1 MNDFTGAKEVRML
14 DVNRLRM
21 LVELSRRGTLSA
33 VADALS
39 YSKASVSQQL
49 SALEQDVGVP
59 LLRRVG
65 RGVQFT
71 PQGNVLVAEAIGILD
86 QLEHAEVAVAESLT
100 EVTGTVHIAVFQSTA
115 HSLLPGAL
123 NTLREQHPAL
133 RVEVTESD
141 PETGLVGV
149 SSRDFDLILAEQY
162 PGRTR
167 PIHADLDRVVLVHDS
182 IALARKPGAEEAT
195 DATAADAAAALW
207 STRDD
212 PWVLEPAG
220 TASRAWAEQL
230 CRTAGFEPDVRFEVA
245 DLTAHVRLIR
255 AGLAVGLLPELVW
268 AGEPPTVALTALP
281 AEPRREIF
289 SSARRVSAAAPS
301 IRAVRRALASAASR
315 NLLD

>member
-1 MNDFTGAKEVRML
+1 ML

-49 SALEQDVGVP
+49 GALEREVGVP

-65 RGVQFT
+65 RGVQLT
-71 PQGNVLVAEAIGILD
+71 PQGTVLVAEAIAILD

-100 EVTGTVHIAVFQSTA
+100 EVTGTVHVAVFQSAA
-115 HSLLPGAL
+115 HSLLPRSLEAL
-123 NTLREQHPAL
+123 KSEHPAL
-133 RVEVTESD
+133 RVEVTECD

-167 PIHADLDRVVLVHDS
+167 PIHADLDRVLLAHDT
-182 IALARKPGAEEAT
+182 IALARRGAD
-195 DATAADAAAALW
+195 DAGADDAAALW
-207 STRDD
+207 ATRDE

-230 CRTAGFEPDVRFEVA
+230 CRTAGFEPDIRFEVA
-245 DLTAHVRLIR
+245 DLTAHVRLIN

-268 AGEPPTVALTALP
+268 AGESPSVDLRPLP
-281 AEPRREIF
+281 DAPRREIF

-301 IRAVRRALASAASR
+301 IRAVRRALAGAAAHI
-315 NLLD
+315 LPD

>member
-1 MNDFTGAKEVRML
+1 ML

-49 SALEQDVGVP
+49 SALERDVGVP

-182 IALARKPGAEEAT
+182 IALARRPGTPETA
-195 DATAADAAAALW
+195 DAAAADATAALW
-207 STRDD
+207 STRDE

-268 AGEPPTVALTALP
+268 AGETPTVALTPLP
-281 AEPRREIF
+281 DEPRREIF

>member
-1 MNDFTGAKEVRML
+1 ML

-49 SALEQDVGVP
+49 SALERDVGVP

-182 IALARKPGAEEAT
+182 IALARRPGTPETA
-195 DATAADAAAALW
+195 DATAAVATAADVTAAHATAALW
-207 STRDD
+207 STRDE

-268 AGEPPTVALTALP
+268 AGETPTVALTPLP
-281 AEPRREIF
+281 DEPRREIF

>member
-1 MNDFTGAKEVRML
+1 ML

-49 SALEQDVGVP
+49 SALERDVGVP

-100 EVTGTVHIAVFQSTA
+100 EVTGTVRIAVFQSTA
-115 HSLLPGAL
+115 HSLLPRAL
-123 NTLREQHPAL
+123 ESLKDRHPAL
-133 RVEVTESD
+133 RVEVTECD

-167 PIHADLDRVVLVHDS
+167 PIHADLDRVVLAHDA
-182 IALARKPGAEEAT
+182 IALARHPGAAAHD
-195 DATAADAAAALW
+195 DALAALW
-207 STRDD
+207 ATREE

-230 CRTAGFEPDVRFEVA
+230 CRTAGFEPDVRFEIA
-245 DLTAHVRLIR
+245 DLTAHVRLIH
-255 AGLAVGLLPELVW
+255 AGLAVGLLPDLVW
-268 AGEPPTVALTALP
+268 AGDTPTVDLAPLP
-281 AEPRREIF
+281 QHPRREIF
-289 SSARRVSAAAPS
+289 SSARRVSADAPS
-301 IRAVRRALASAASR
+301 IRAVRTALADAASH
-315 NLLD
+315 NLPA

>member
-1 MNDFTGAKEVRML
+1 ML

-49 SALEQDVGVP
+49 SALEREVGVP

-71 PQGNVLVAEAIGILD
+71 PQGNVLVAEAVGILD
-86 QLEHAEVAVAESLT
+86 QLEHARIAVAESLI
-100 EVTGTVHIAVFQSTA
+100 EVTGTVRVAVFQSAA
-115 HSLLPGAL
+115 HSLLPSSLQAL
-123 NTLREQHPAL
+123 KEEHPAL
-133 RVEVTESD
+133 RVEVTECD

-167 PIHADLDRVVLVHDS
+167 PIHADLDRVVLAHDT
-182 IALARKPGAEEAT
+182 IALARRAGSGEG
-195 DATAADAAAALW
+195 ADAVAALW
-207 STRDD
+207 STRDE

-230 CRTAGFEPDVRFEVA
+230 CRTAGFEPDVRYEIA
-245 DLTAHVRLIR
+245 DLTAHVRLIH

-268 AGEPPTVALTALP
+268 GGDSPSVDLAALP
-281 AEPRREIF
+281 EEPRREIF

-301 IRAVRRALASAASR
+301 IRAVRRALEAAADR
-315 NLLD
+315 ILPA

>member
-1 MNDFTGAKEVRML
+1 ML

-49 SALEQDVGVP
+49 SALERDVGVP

-71 PQGNVLVAEAIGILD
+71 PQGNVLVGEAIGILD

-182 IALARKPGAEEAT
+182 IALARRPGTPESAA
-195 DATAADAAAALW
+195 ATAAAATAALW
-207 STRDD
+207 STRDE

-268 AGEPPTVALTALP
+268 AGEAPTVALTPLP
-281 AEPRREIF
+281 DEPRREIF

>member
-1 MNDFTGAKEVRML
+1 ML
-14 DVNRLRM
+14 DVHRLRL

-49 SALEQDVGVP
+49 AALERDVGVP

-86 QLEHAEVAVAESLT
+86 QLEHAQVAVAESLT
-100 EVTGTVHIAVFQSTA
+100 EVTGTVRLAVFQSTA
-115 HSLLPGAL
+115 HSLLPRALAALGA
-123 NTLREQHPAL
+123 RHPAL
-133 RVEVTESD
+133 RVEVTERD
-141 PETGLVGV
+141 PESGLVGV
-149 SSRDFDLILAEQY
+149 SSRDYDLILAEQY
-162 PGRTR
+162 PGHTR
-167 PIHADLDRVVLVHDS
+167 PIHADLDRVVLAHDA
-182 IALARKPGAEEAT
+182 IALARRPGASESADPVAT
-195 DATAADAAAALW
+195 LWATRAE
-207 STRDD
+207 

-230 CRTAGFEPDVRFEVA
+230 CRTAGFEPDVRFELA
-245 DLTAHVRLIR
+245 DLTAHVRLIH

-268 AGEPPTVALTALP
+268 AGDTPTVDLAPLP
-281 AEPRREIF
+281 HEPRREIF
-289 SSARRVSAAAPS
+289 SSARRVSADAPS
-301 IRAVRRALASAASR
+301 IRAVRAALADAASR

>member
-1 MNDFTGAKEVRML
+1 ML

-49 SALEQDVGVP
+49 SALERDVGVP

-65 RGVQFT
+65 RGVQLT
-71 PQGNVLVAEAIGILD
+71 PQGTVLVDQAITILD

-100 EVTGTVHIAVFQSTA
+100 EVTGTVRVAVFQSTA
-115 HSLLPGAL
+115 HSLLPRSL
-123 NTLREQHPAL
+123 QSLRERHPAL
-133 RVEVTESD
+133 RVEVTECD

-162 PGRTR
+162 PGHTR
-167 PIHADLDRVVLVHDS
+167 PIHADLDRVVLAHDA
-182 IALARKPGAEEAT
+182 IALARRPDSPAH
-195 DATAADAAAALW
+195 ADASAALW
-207 STRDD
+207 ATREE

-230 CRTAGFEPDVRFEVA
+230 CRTAGFEPDVRFEIA
-245 DLTAHVRLIR
+245 DLTAHVRLIH

-268 AGEPPTVALTALP
+268 AGDTPTVDLAPLP
-281 AEPRREIF
+281 RAPRREIF
-289 SSARRVSAAAPS
+289 SSARRVSADAPS
-301 IRAVRRALASAASR
+301 IRAVRAALADAASH
-315 NLLD
+315 NLPV

>member
-1 MNDFTGAKEVRML
+1 ML

-49 SALEQDVGVP
+49 SALERDVGVP

-86 QLEHAEVAVAESLT
+86 QLEHAQVAVAESLT
-100 EVTGTVHIAVFQSTA
+100 EVTGTVRIAVFQSAA
-115 HSLLPGAL
+115 HSLLPRAL
-123 NTLREQHPAL
+123 ESLKAQHPAL
-133 RVEVTESD
+133 RVEVTECD

-167 PIHADLDRVVLVHDS
+167 PIHGDLDRVVLAHDT
-182 IALARKPGAEEAT
+182 IALARHLTTPETT
-195 DATAADAAAALW
+195 DAVAALW
-207 STRDD
+207 ATRDE

-268 AGEPPTVALTALP
+268 AGETPTVALTPLP

-289 SSARRVSAAAPS
+289 SSTRRVSVAAPS
-301 IRAVRRALASAASR
+301 IRAVRGALASAASE
-315 NLLD
+315 NLPD

>member
-1 MNDFTGAKEVRML
+1 ML

-21 LVELSRRGTLSA
+21 LVEFSRLGTLSA

-49 SALEQDVGVP
+49 GALEREVGVP

-65 RGVQFT
+65 RGVQLT
-71 PQGNVLVAEAIGILD
+71 PQGTVLVREAVGILD
-86 QLEHAEVAVAESLT
+86 RLEQAEVAVAESLT

-123 NTLREQHPAL
+123 AALRAEHPSL

-167 PIHADLDRVVLVHDS
+167 PIHADLDRVVLAHDA
-182 IALARKPGAEEAT
+182 IALARHPGASAER
-195 DATAADAAAALW
+195 DAVAALW

-245 DLTAHVRLIR
+245 DLTAHVRLVR

-268 AGEPPTVALTALP
+268 AGETPTVDLTPLP
-281 AEPRREIF
+281 DEPRREIF

-301 IRAVRRALASAASR
+301 IRAVRRALASTASR

>member
-1 MNDFTGAKEVRML
+1 ML

-39 YSKASVSQQL
+39 YSKATVSQQL
-49 SALEQDVGVP
+49 SALEREVGAP

-71 PQGNVLVAEAIGILD
+71 PQGNVLVAQAIGILD
-86 QLEHAEVAVAESLT
+86 QLEHAQVAVAESLT
-100 EVTGTVHIAVFQSTA
+100 EVTGTVRSAVFQTA
-115 HSLLPGAL
+115 AHAQLPPALLAL
-123 NTLREQHPAL
+123 QAQHPAL
-133 RVEVTESD
+133 RVDVTESD
-141 PETGLVGV
+141 PETSLVGV
-149 SSRDFDLILAEQY
+149 ASRDFDLMLAEQY

-167 PIHADLDRVVLVHDS
+167 PINADLDRVVLTHDA
-182 IALARKPGAEEAT
+182 IMLARTPGAEK
-195 DATAADAAAALW
+195 ADAAAALW
-207 STRDD
+207 ATRSE

-230 CRTAGFEPDVRFEVA
+230 CRTSGFEPDVHFEVA
-245 DLTAHVRLIR
+245 DLTTHIRLIR

-268 AGEPPTVALTALP
+268 AGDAPTVDLTPLP
-281 AEPRREIF
+281 GAPRREIF

-301 IRAVRRALASAASR
+301 IRAVRRALADAASVI
-315 NLLD
+315 LPG

>member
-49 SALEQDVGVP
+49 SALERDVGVP

-182 IALARKPGAEEAT
+182 IALARQPG
-195 DATAADAAAALW
+195 AADAEDADAVAALW
-207 STRDD
+207 STRDE

-268 AGEPPTVALTALP
+268 AGEAPTVALTALP
-281 AEPRREIF
+281 DEPRREIF

>member
-1 MNDFTGAKEVRML
+1 ML

-21 LVELSRRGTLSA
+21 LVELSRLGTLSA

-39 YSKASVSQQL
+39 YSKATVSQQL
-49 SALEQDVGVP
+49 AALEREVGVP

-71 PQGNVLVAEAIGILD
+71 PQGTVLVTEAVGILD
-86 QLEHAEVAVAESLT
+86 RLEQAEVAVAESLT
-100 EVTGTVHIAVFQSTA
+100 EVTGTVHLAVFQSTA

-123 NTLREQHPAL
+123 AALRAEHPSL

-167 PIHADLDRVVLVHDS
+167 PLHADLDRVVLAHDA
-182 IALARKPGAEEAT
+182 IALARRPGSSADG
-195 DATAADAAAALW
+195 DAVAALW
-207 STRDD
+207 STRDE

-268 AGEPPTVALTALP
+268 AGETPTVDLSPLP
-281 AEPRREIF
+281 DEPRREIF

-301 IRAVRRALASAASR
+301 IRAVRRALASTASR

>member
-1 MNDFTGAKEVRML
+1 ML

-49 SALEQDVGVP
+49 SALERDVGVP

-123 NTLREQHPAL
+123 NALREQHPAL

-182 IALARKPGAEEAT
+182 IALARRPGTPETA
-195 DATAADAAAALW
+195 DAAAADATAALW
-207 STRDD
+207 STRDE

-268 AGEPPTVALTALP
+268 AGETPTVALTPLP
-281 AEPRREIF
+281 DEPRREIF

>member
-1 MNDFTGAKEVRML
+1 ML

-21 LVELSRRGTLSA
+21 LVELSRLGTLTA

-49 SALEQDVGVP
+49 SALEREVGVP

-65 RGVQFT
+65 RGVQLT
-71 PQGNVLVAEAIGILD
+71 PQGNVLVAEAVEILD
-86 QLEHAEVAVAESLT
+86 RLEHAEVAVAESLT
-100 EVTGTVHIAVFQSTA
+100 EVTGTVRIAVFQSAA
-115 HSLLPGAL
+115 HSLLPRTLEA
-123 NTLREQHPAL
+123 LREEHPSL
-133 RVEVTESD
+133 RVEVTECD

-149 SSRDFDLILAEQY
+149 SGRDFDLILAEQY

-167 PIHADLDRVVLVHDS
+167 PIHADLDRVVLAHDA
-182 IALARKPGAEEAT
+182 IALARRPDSG
-195 DATAADAAAALW
+195 ADAGLW
-207 STRDD
+207 ATRDE

-245 DLTAHVRLIR
+245 DLTAHVRLIH

-268 AGEPPTVALTALP
+268 AGGDPSVELSPLP
-281 AEPRREIF
+281 DAPRREIF

-301 IRAVRRALASAASR
+301 IRAVRRAFAASASR
-315 NLLD
+315 ILPD

>member
-1 MNDFTGAKEVRML
+1 ML

-49 SALEQDVGVP
+49 SALEREVGVP

-123 NTLREQHPAL
+123 NALREQHPAL

-182 IALARKPGAEEAT
+182 IALARHPG
-195 DATAADAAAALW
+195 AADADAAEAVAALW

-268 AGEPPTVALTALP
+268 AGEAPTVALTPLP
-281 AEPRREIF
+281 DEPRREIF

>member
-1 MNDFTGAKEVRML
+1 ML

-49 SALEQDVGVP
+49 SALERDVGVP

-123 NTLREQHPAL
+123 NALREQHPAL

-167 PIHADLDRVVLVHDS
+167 PIHADLDRMVLVHDS
-182 IALARKPGAEEAT
+182 IALARRPGTPET
-195 DATAADAAAALW
+195 ADAVAALW
-207 STRDD
+207 STRDE

-268 AGEPPTVALTALP
+268 AGEAPTVTLTPLP
-281 AEPRREIF
+281 DEPRREIF

>member
-1 MNDFTGAKEVRML
+1 MNDFAGAKEVRML

-49 SALEQDVGVP
+49 SALEREVGVA

-182 IALARKPGAEEAT
+182 IALARQPGAEEAT
-195 DATAADAAAALW
+195 DATAADATAALL
-207 STRDD
+207 STRDE

-268 AGEPPTVALTALP
+268 AGEAPTVALTPLP
-281 AEPRREIF
+281 DEPRREIF

>member
-1 MNDFTGAKEVRML
+1 ML

-21 LVELSRRGTLSA
+21 LVEFSRLGTLSA

-49 SALEQDVGVP
+49 SALEREVGVP

-65 RGVQFT
+65 RGVQLT
-71 PQGNVLVAEAIGILD
+71 PQGTVLVTEAVGILD
-86 QLEHAEVAVAESLT
+86 RLEQAEVAVAESLT
-100 EVTGTVHIAVFQSTA
+100 EVTGTVHLAVFQSTA

-123 NTLREQHPAL
+123 AALRAEHPSL

-167 PIHADLDRVVLVHDS
+167 PIHADLDRVVLAHDA
-182 IALARKPGAEEAT
+182 IALARHPGAPAEK
-195 DATAADAAAALW
+195 DAVAALW
-207 STRDD
+207 STRAE

-268 AGEPPTVALTALP
+268 AGETPSVDLTPLP
-281 AEPRREIF
+281 DEPRREIF

-301 IRAVRRALASAASR
+301 IRAVRRALASTASR

>member
-1 MNDFTGAKEVRML
+1 ML

-21 LVELSRRGTLSA
+21 LVELSRLGTLSA

-49 SALEQDVGVP
+49 AALEREVGVP

-65 RGVQFT
+65 RGVQLT
-71 PQGNVLVAEAIGILD
+71 PQGTVLVGEAVGILD
-86 QLEHAEVAVAESLT
+86 RLEQAEVAVAESLT
-100 EVTGTVHIAVFQSTA
+100 EVTGTVHLAVFQSTA

-123 NTLREQHPAL
+123 AALRAQHPSL

-167 PIHADLDRVVLVHDS
+167 PLHADLDRVVLAHDA
-182 IALARKPGAEEAT
+182 IALARRPGSPAE
-195 DATAADAAAALW
+195 ADAVAALW
-207 STRDD
+207 STRDE

-255 AGLAVGLLPELVW
+255 AGLAAGLLPELVW
-268 AGEPPTVALTALP
+268 AGETPTVDLSPLP
-281 AEPRREIF
+281 DEPRREIF

-301 IRAVRRALASAASR
+301 IRAVRRALASTASR

>member
-1 MNDFTGAKEVRML
+1 ML

-21 LVELSRRGTLSA
+21 LVEFSRLGTLSA

-49 SALEQDVGVP
+49 SVLEREVGVP

-65 RGVQFT
+65 RGVQLT
-71 PQGNVLVAEAIGILD
+71 PQGTVLVAEAVGILD
-86 QLEHAEVAVAESLT
+86 RLEQAEVAVAESLT

-123 NTLREQHPAL
+123 AALRAEHPSL

-167 PIHADLDRVVLVHDS
+167 PIHADLDRVALAHDA
-182 IALARKPGAEEAT
+182 IALARHPGAAAE
-195 DATAADAAAALW
+195 ADAVAALW
-207 STRDD
+207 STRAE

-268 AGEPPTVALTALP
+268 AGETPTVDLSPLP
-281 AEPRREIF
+281 DEPRREIF

>member
-1 MNDFTGAKEVRML
+1 ML
-14 DVNRLRM
+14 DAHRLRL

-49 SALEQDVGVP
+49 AALERDVGAP

-86 QLEHAEVAVAESLT
+86 QLEHAQVAVAESLT
-100 EVTGTVHIAVFQSTA
+100 EVTGTVRLAVFQSTA
-115 HSLLPGAL
+115 HSLLPRAL
-123 NTLREQHPAL
+123 AALGERHPAL
-133 RVEVTESD
+133 RVEVTERD
-141 PETGLVGV
+141 PESGLVGV
-149 SSRDFDLILAEQY
+149 SSRDYDLILAEQY
-162 PGRTR
+162 PGHTR
-167 PIHADLDRVVLVHDS
+167 PIHADLDRVVLAHDA
-182 IALARKPGAEEAT
+182 IALARRPGVT
-195 DATAADAAAALW
+195 DVSDPVAALW
-207 STRDD
+207 ATREE

-230 CRTAGFEPDVRFEVA
+230 CRTAGFEPDVRFELA
-245 DLTAHVRLIR
+245 DLTAHVRLIH

-268 AGEPPTVALTALP
+268 AGDAPTVDLTPLP
-281 AEPRREIF
+281 QEPRREIF
-289 SSARRVSAAAPS
+289 SSARRVSADAPS
-301 IRAVRRALASAASR
+301 IRAVRAALADAASR

>member
-1 MNDFTGAKEVRML
+1 ML

-49 SALEQDVGVP
+49 SALERDVGVP

-71 PQGNVLVAEAIGILD
+71 PQGNVLVTQAIGILD

-100 EVTGTVHIAVFQSTA
+100 EVTGTARIAVFQSTA
-115 HSLLPGAL
+115 HSLLPRAL
-123 NTLREQHPAL
+123 EALKERHPAL
-133 RVEVTESD
+133 RVEVTECD

-167 PIHADLDRVVLVHDS
+167 PIHADLDRVVLAHDA
-182 IALARKPGAEEAT
+182 IALAREPGAPRH
-195 DATAADAAAALW
+195 ADALAELW
-207 STRDD
+207 STRDE

-220 TASRAWAEQL
+220 TASRAWAEEL
-230 CRTAGFEPDVRFEVA
+230 CRTAGFEPDVRFEIA
-245 DLTAHVRLIR
+245 DLTAHVRLIH

-268 AGEPPTVALTALP
+268 AGDTPTVDLAPLP
-281 AEPRREIF
+281 HEPRREIF
-289 SSARRVSAAAPS
+289 SSARKVSAAAPS
-301 IRAVRRALASAASR
+301 IRAVRSALADAASH
-315 NLLD
+315 NLPV

>member
-1 MNDFTGAKEVRML
+1 ML

-49 SALEQDVGVP
+49 SALERDVGVP

-71 PQGNVLVAEAIGILD
+71 PQGTVLVAEAIGILD

-167 PIHADLDRVVLVHDS
+167 PIHADLDRVVLVHDA
-182 IALARKPGAEEAT
+182 ITLARRPGTPDAEGAEHAD
-195 DATAADAAAALW
+195 DAVAALW
-207 STRDD
+207 STRDA

-268 AGEPPTVALTALP
+268 AGEAPTVALTPLP
-281 AEPRREIF
+281 DEPRREIF

>member
-1 MNDFTGAKEVRML
+1 ML

-49 SALEQDVGVP
+49 SALEREVGVP

-86 QLEHAEVAVAESLT
+86 QLEHARIAVAESLI
-100 EVTGTVHIAVFQSTA
+100 EVTGTVRVAVFQSAA
-115 HSLLPGAL
+115 HSLLPSSL
-123 NTLREQHPAL
+123 KSLKEQHPAL
-133 RVEVTESD
+133 RVEVTECD

-167 PIHADLDRVVLVHDS
+167 PIHADLDRVVLAHDA
-182 IALARKPGAEEAT
+182 IALARRAGSAG
-195 DATAADAAAALW
+195 DADAVAALW
-207 STRDD
+207 STRDE

-230 CRTAGFEPDVRFEVA
+230 CRTAGFEPDVRYEIA
-245 DLTAHVRLIR
+245 DLTAHVRLIN

-268 AGEPPTVALTALP
+268 GGDSPSVDLDALP
-281 AEPRREIF
+281 ETPRREIF

-301 IRAVRRALASAASR
+301 IRAVRRALEDAAAR
-315 NLLD
+315 ILPD

>member
-1 MNDFTGAKEVRML
+1 ML

-39 YSKASVSQQL
+39 YSKATVSQQL
-49 SALEQDVGVP
+49 SALEREAGAP

-71 PQGNVLVAEAIGILD
+71 PQGNVLVEQAIGILD
-86 QLEHAEVAVAESLT
+86 QLEHAQVAVAESLT
-100 EVTGTVHIAVFQSTA
+100 EVTGTVRIAVFQTA
-115 HSLLPGAL
+115 AHALLPPAL
-123 NTLREQHPAL
+123 LALQAQHPAL
-133 RVEVTESD
+133 RVDVPESD
-141 PETGLVGV
+141 PETSLVGV
-149 SSRDFDLILAEQY
+149 ASRDFDLMLAEQY

-167 PIHADLDRVVLVHDS
+167 PINADLDRVVLTHDA
-182 IALARKPGAEEAT
+182 IMLARTPGAEK
-195 DATAADAAAALW
+195 ADAAAALW
-207 STRDD
+207 ATRSE

-230 CRTAGFEPDVRFEVA
+230 CRTSGFEPDVHFEVA
-245 DLTAHVRLIR
+245 DLTTHIRLIR

-268 AGEPPTVALTALP
+268 AGDAPTVDLTPLP
-281 AEPRREIF
+281 GAPRREIF

-301 IRAVRRALASAASR
+301 IRAVRRALADAASVI
-315 NLLD
+315 LPG

>member
-1 MNDFTGAKEVRML
+1 ML

-49 SALEQDVGVP
+49 SALERDVGVP

-100 EVTGTVHIAVFQSTA
+100 EVTGTARIAVFQSTA
-115 HSLLPGAL
+115 HSLLPRAL
-123 NTLREQHPAL
+123 ESLRERHPAL
-133 RVEVTESD
+133 RVEVTECD

-167 PIHADLDRVVLVHDS
+167 PIHADLDRVVLAHDA
-182 IALARKPGAEEAT
+182 IALARRPGAPRH
-195 DATAADAAAALW
+195 ADALAELW
-207 STRDD
+207 STREE

-220 TASRAWAEQL
+220 TASRAWAEEL
-230 CRTAGFEPDVRFEVA
+230 CRTAGFEPDVRFEIA
-245 DLTAHVRLIR
+245 DLTAHVRLIH

-268 AGEPPTVALTALP
+268 AGDTPTVDLAPLP
-281 AEPRREIF
+281 HEPRREIF
-289 SSARRVSAAAPS
+289 SSARKVSAAAPS
-301 IRAVRRALASAASR
+301 IRAVRSALADAASH
-315 NLLD
+315 NLPV

>member
-1 MNDFTGAKEVRML
+1 ML

-49 SALEQDVGVP
+49 SALERDVGVP

-86 QLEHAEVAVAESLT
+86 QLEHAQVAVAESLT
-100 EVTGTVHIAVFQSTA
+100 EVTGTVRIAVFQSAA
-115 HSLLPGAL
+115 HSLLPRAL
-123 NTLREQHPAL
+123 ESLKTDHPAL
-133 RVEVTESD
+133 RVEVTECD

-162 PGRTR
+162 PGVTR
-167 PIHADLDRVVLVHDS
+167 PIHADLDRVALAHDA
-182 IALARKPGAEEAT
+182 IALARRPGT
-195 DATAADAAAALW
+195 PDTADAVAALW
-207 STRDD
+207 STREQ

-255 AGLAVGLLPELVW
+255 AGLATGLLPELVW
-268 AGEPPTVALTALP
+268 AGETPTVALTPLP
-281 AEPRREIF
+281 AQPRREIF

-301 IRAVRRALASAASR
+301 IRAVRRALASAASH
-315 NLLD
+315 NLLE

>member
-1 MNDFTGAKEVRML
+1 ML

-39 YSKASVSQQL
+39 YSKATVSQQL
-49 SALEQDVGVP
+49 SALEREVGAP

-71 PQGNVLVAEAIGILD
+71 PQGNVLVAQAIGILD
-86 QLEHAEVAVAESLT
+86 QLEHAQVAVAESLT
-100 EVTGTVHIAVFQSTA
+100 EVTGTVRIAVFQTA
-115 HSLLPGAL
+115 AHALLPPAL
-123 NTLREQHPAL
+123 LALQAQHPAL
-133 RVEVTESD
+133 RVDVTESD
-141 PETGLVGV
+141 PETSLVGV
-149 SSRDFDLILAEQY
+149 ASRDFDLMLAEQY

-167 PIHADLDRVVLVHDS
+167 PINADLDRVVLTHDA
-182 IALARKPGAEEAT
+182 IMLARTPGAEK
-195 DATAADAAAALW
+195 ADAAAALW
-207 STRDD
+207 ATRSE

-230 CRTAGFEPDVRFEVA
+230 CRTSGFEPDVHFEVA
-245 DLTAHVRLIR
+245 DLTTHIRLIR

-268 AGEPPTVALTALP
+268 AGDAPTVDLTPLP
-281 AEPRREIF
+281 GAPRREIF

-301 IRAVRRALASAASR
+301 IRAVRRALAEAASVI
-315 NLLD
+315 LPG